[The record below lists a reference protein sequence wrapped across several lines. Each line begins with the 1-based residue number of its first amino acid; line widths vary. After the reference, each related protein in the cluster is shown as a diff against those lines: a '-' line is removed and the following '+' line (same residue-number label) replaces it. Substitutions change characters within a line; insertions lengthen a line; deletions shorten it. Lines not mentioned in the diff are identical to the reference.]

1 MKSRARKNSLVTG
14 IDIGKLIADI
24 MQQLRLSKAE
34 VARLLSRRQST
45 VTTLMKRPSLQAY
58 ILWEFSIALGYN
70 FFHHLSE
77 QLITKAG
84 EKIISGTPTDKML
97 IATLQQEV
105 QRLTE
110 ERDSLKKIINIL
122 DKK

>member
-1 MKSRARKNSLVTG
+1 MNTRARKNPLVTG
-14 IDIGKLIADI
+14 IHIGRLVADK
-24 MQQLRLSKAE
+24 MKQQRMSNAE
-34 VARLLSRRQST
+34 VARLLNRDQAT
-45 VTTLMKRPSLQAY
+45 VTTLMKRPSLHVY

-77 QLITKAG
+77 QLITKTG
-84 EKIISGTPTDKML
+84 EKIVSSIPTDKMM
-97 IATLQQEV
+97 ITTLQQEV

-110 ERDSLKKIINIL
+110 ERDYLKKMINIL